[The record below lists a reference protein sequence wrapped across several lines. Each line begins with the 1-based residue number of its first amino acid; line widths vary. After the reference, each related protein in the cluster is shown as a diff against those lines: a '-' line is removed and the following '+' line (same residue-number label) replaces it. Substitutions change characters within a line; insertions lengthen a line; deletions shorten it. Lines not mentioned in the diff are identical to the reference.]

1 MKNAFASSVIILLSM
16 VCWITRIEAQENN
29 NQSHVVQ
36 LTSENFWSVVQ
47 NEPCVFVKFYAP
59 WCSHCNKMAKD
70 FEKAA
75 EELVGKAVFAEVDS
89 TQEKELSDELKIE
102 GYPVCTL
109 LSIEIENDPIWF
121 SRP

>member
-1 MKNAFASSVIILLSM
+1 MSLVLRKLCGLLLVVRTMKNAFASSVIILLSM

-89 TQEKELSDELKIE
+89 TQEK
-102 GYPVCTL
+102 VCVYVFFCQQ
-109 LSIEIENDPIWF
+109 EC
-121 SRP
+121 